1 MKLSKAILVGICL
14 LPLVTLSYAEEV
26 KAQNMRIVERS
37 VISVNETTPPIL
49 EMNNENVPQEGK
61 SRAIRDTKDV
71 EKDKKQGFRWP
82 WERKDRPKGCIQG
95 GCPSDR

>member
-37 VISVNETTPPIL
+37 VISVNETTPAIL

-61 SRAIRDTKDV
+61 SRTILDTKDV
-71 EKDKKQGFRWP
+71 EMDEDKQVKWRWP
-82 WERKDRPKGCIQG
+82 WQKKPVDRPKF
-95 GCPSDR
+95 